1 MGWGGFLKL
10 VANFFTVLSWPSITL
25 LYPVYA
31 SFLAIESGSSS
42 RNQQCL
48 TYWVLFSLT
57 KILEWSLL
65 KLFEWLP
72 FWSYAKGMATVLL
85 VIPYFGGASYVYKNF
100 IRPYISENSQ
110 IQKWNILFLHRRDG
124 FRVTEQSTF
133 LDATERNDIKIEL
146 EEEEKHVICQEEPE
160 SAYDSKEK
168 NVTRPTS
175 PKKVQMEWSC
185 ALCLVSTS
193 SEKCLK
199 DHILGKKHKAKKAEL
214 KRASMK
220 SACNSPS
227 MPKKNNK
234 TVFLQNLKILTFGSI
249 RWCRWKKPE
258 FGWTKL
264 NTDGSIDRENAG
276 LGGLLR
282 DYKGD
287 PICAFVSKAL
297 GDDIFFVELWAIW
310 RGLVLA
316 SNLGIKLI
324 WVESDSMSAVKTIN
338 REQPCSQKAA
348 SCLNHIWKLL
358 KKFDKYKVSHSWRE
372 TNRAA
377 DHLAK
382 MVILGSD
389 VVLWPA
395 DFPRSLC
402 NIIKEDAQGK
412 SYCRV

>member
-1 MGWGGFLKL
+1 
-10 VANFFTVLSWPSITL
+10 
-25 LYPVYA
+25 
-31 SFLAIESGSSS
+31 
-42 RNQQCL
+42 
-48 TYWVLFSLT
+48 
-57 KILEWSLL
+57 
-65 KLFEWLP
+65 
-72 FWSYAKGMATVLL
+72 
-85 VIPYFGGASYVYKNF
+85 
-100 IRPYISENSQ
+100 
-110 IQKWNILFLHRRDG
+110 
-124 FRVTEQSTF
+124 
-133 LDATERNDIKIEL
+133 
-146 EEEEKHVICQEEPE
+146 
-160 SAYDSKEK
+160 
-168 NVTRPTS
+168 
-175 PKKVQMEWSC
+175 MEWSC

-249 RWCRWKKPE
+249 RLCRWKKPE